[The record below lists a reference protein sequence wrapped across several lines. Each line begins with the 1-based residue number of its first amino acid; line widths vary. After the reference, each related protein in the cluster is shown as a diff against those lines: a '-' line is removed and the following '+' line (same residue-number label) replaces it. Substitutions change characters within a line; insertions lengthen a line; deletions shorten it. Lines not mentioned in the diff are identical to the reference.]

1 MEQEVS
7 LIQMLDARER
17 RVWHQQEL
25 LGAYGKPLVCFTMNI
40 AGPVKDSPL
49 IRRGFAGG
57 GNCWNG
63 SFCAAA
69 SNR

>member
-25 LGAYGKPLVCFTMNI
+25 LGAYGKRLSS
-40 AGPVKDSPL
+40 AGALP
-49 IRRGFAGG
+49 GG

>member
-25 LGAYGKPLVCFTMNI
+25 LGAYGKPLARSRI
-40 AGPVKDSPL
+40 RLSSAGALP
-49 IRRGFAGG
+49 GG

>member
-25 LGAYGKPLVCFTMNI
+25 LGPM
-40 AGPVKDSPL
+40 
-49 IRRGFAGG
+49 
-57 GNCWNG
+57 
-63 SFCAAA
+63 A
-69 SNR
+69 SRWSALP

>member
-49 IRRGFAGG
+49 IRLYSR
-57 GNCWNG
+57 
-63 SFCAAA
+63 
-69 SNR
+69 

>member
-40 AGPVKDSPL
+40 ALENDAESWPNSTISKWFG
-49 IRRGFAGG
+49 IRVCGE
-57 GNCWNG
+57 
-63 SFCAAA
+63 
-69 SNR
+69 

>member
-25 LGAYGKPLVCFTMNI
+25 LGAYGKPLVCFTMKIFSSQRFFLSMSINSCTC
-40 AGPVKDSPL
+40 GK
-49 IRRGFAGG
+49 
-57 GNCWNG
+57 
-63 SFCAAA
+63 AAA
-69 SNR
+69 SRWQKM

>member
-25 LGAYGKPLVCFTMNI
+25 LGAYGKP
-40 AGPVKDSPL
+40 
-49 IRRGFAGG
+49 GG

>member
-17 RVWHQQEL
+17 RVWHQQER

-40 AGPVKDSPL
+40 APSR
-49 IRRGFAGG
+49 IRLSSAGALPGG